1 MSKILAIDLGK
12 NNSAVCIFDRGSLK
26 CKYKTLRTGKQVMHD
41 LFVEFAD
48 KIEIVLFETGSQMG
62 WVADILWALDI
73 PFKVANTNHAAWKW
87 KNNPNKSDRKDAQRL
102 AMMYHTGFFPT
113 VHVPKREVRQKRSL
127 INYRDDVVKRITKIK
142 NSIRAILCREDIH
155 LPSGKKGWTIKALSP
170 IREMA
175 IPFKDIDEKEGLWKG
190 HLDSELNL
198 LDDISQELKAVE
210 SKLNTLG
217 EADEKVKLLRTV
229 PGVGP
234 RLSEAVVA
242 IIDDP
247 NRFKNGRHVSSYLG
261 MVPRRWQSGQVDIT
275 GRISKCG
282 NKLLRTLLVEV
293 SWLGLRE
300 PWMREIFNKV
310 KHGDKKRAK
319 VAIVALARKLLVICW
334 AMLKNGTAFDADY
347 AKRFVK
353 C

>member
-12 NNSAVCIFDRGSLK
+12 NNSAVCLFDGSSLK
-26 CKYKTLRTGKQVMHD
+26 SKFKTIRTRKQVMHD
-41 LFVEFAD
+41 LFVELAD
-48 KIEIVLFETGSQMG
+48 QLEIVLFETGSQMG
-62 WVADILWALDI
+62 WVADILWALKI
-73 PFKVANTNHAAWKW
+73 PFKVANTNHPAWKW
-87 KNNPNKSDRKDAQRL
+87 KNNPNKSDRKDAKRL
-102 AMMYHTGFFPT
+102 AMMYHSGFFPT
-113 VHVPKREVRQKRSL
+113 VHVPKRDVRQKRSL
-127 INYRDDVVKRITKIK
+127 INYRDDLVKRITKVK
-142 NSIRAILCREDIH
+142 NSIRAILVREDMH
-155 LPSGKKGWTIKALSP
+155 LPCSKKGWTLKALDP
-170 IREMA
+170 IRELAMEIKEITDPEEFWKGQLNSELQA
-175 IPFKDIDEKEGLWKG
+175 LDSATALLKDI
-190 HLDSELNL
+190 
-198 LDDISQELKAVE
+198 E
-210 SKLNTLG
+210 SKLNALG

-242 IIDDP
+242 ILDDP

-334 AMLKNGTAFDADY
+334 AMLKNGTTFDADY

>member
-1 MSKILAIDLGK
+1 MQ
-12 NNSAVCIFDRGSLK
+12 
-26 CKYKTLRTGKQVMHD
+26 LR
-41 LFVEFAD
+41 
-48 KIEIVLFETGSQMG
+48 
-62 WVADILWALDI
+62 
-73 PFKVANTNHAAWKW
+73 
-87 KNNPNKSDRKDAQRL
+87 
-102 AMMYHTGFFPT
+102 
-113 VHVPKREVRQKRSL
+113 
-127 INYRDDVVKRITKIK
+127 
-142 NSIRAILCREDIH
+142 
-155 LPSGKKGWTIKALSP
+155 
-170 IREMA
+170 
-175 IPFKDIDEKEGLWKG
+175 
-190 HLDSELNL
+190 SELNQ
-198 LDDISQELKAVE
+198 LDNIIEELNAVE
-210 SKLNTLG
+210 SKLNAIG
-217 EADEKVKLLRTV
+217 EADEKIKLLRTI

-261 MVPRRWQSGQVDIT
+261 MVPRRWQSGQVDIS
-275 GRISKCG
+275 GRISRCG

-334 AMLKNGTAFDADY
+334 AMLKNGTTFDADY

-353 C
+353 CR